1 MIYFWTED
9 RKDKSGYQFWEKF
22 LGVIYPQVVLE
33 SKTNSS
39 ELVKSVAKIDSN
51 DTYIVALD
59 HSFDNDQSIR
69 EVSILRR
76 IIQTKNN
83 VYELNL
89 ISFEFVLLGFSLLLD
104 WIYAENDEFREKRA
118 YLITV
123 REKLL
128 EAINKQ
134 NDYKE
139 IPEIAEWINKINE
152 YNIEKIIAKLLYEL
166 TRNTGFSVDKS
177 NLGVCWK
184 VDCCAYEEREND
196 DACGL
201 DNRRPSLAGK
211 MQVILQE
218 SFLRREFERIGL
230 EVAL

>member
-39 ELVKSVAKIDSN
+39 ELVKCVAKINSN

-76 IIQTKNN
+76 IMRTKNN

-89 ISFEFVLLGFSLLLD
+89 ISFEFVLLSFSLLLD

-123 REKLL
+123 REKFL
-128 EAINKQ
+128 EAIDKK

-139 IPEIAEWINKINE
+139 IPEIAEWINKISE
-152 YNIEKIIAKLLYEL
+152 YNIEKITAKLLYEL
-166 TRNTGFSVDKS
+166 TRNTGFLVDKS

-184 VDCCAYEEREND
+184 VDCCDYEEREND
-196 DACGL
+196 DECGL
-201 DNRRPSLAGK
+201 DDSRLSLAEK
-211 MQVILQE
+211 MQAILRE

>member
-1 MIYFWTED
+1 MVYFWTED

-39 ELVKSVAKIDSN
+39 ELVKSVAKIDSS

-69 EVSILRR
+69 EISTLREV
-76 IIQTKNN
+76 IQKKNN

-89 ISFEFVLLGFSLLLD
+89 ISFEFVLLSFPLLLD
-104 WIYAENDEFREKRA
+104 WIYAEKDEFREKRA

-128 EAINKQ
+128 EAVGKQ
-134 NDYKE
+134 KDYKE
-139 IPEIAEWINKINE
+139 IPEIMDWLNKIDE
-152 YNIEKIIAKLLYEL
+152 YNIEQITAKLLYEL
-166 TRNTGFSVDKS
+166 TRNTGFVVDKS

-184 VDCCAYEEREND
+184 VDCCDYEERKND
-196 DACGL
+196 DECGL
-201 DNRRPSLAGK
+201 DNSRRSLVEK
-211 MQVILQE
+211 MHAIMNE
-218 SFLRREFERIGL
+218 SLLKKEFKRIGL
-230 EVAL
+230 ETVL

>member
-22 LGVIYPQVVLE
+22 LGVICPQVVLE

-69 EVSILRR
+69 EVGILRK

-89 ISFEFVLLGFSLLLD
+89 ISFEYVLLGFPLLLD

-152 YNIEKIIAKLLYEL
+152 YNIEKMIARLLYEL

-184 VDCCAYEEREND
+184 VDCCDYEGREND
-196 DACGL
+196 DECGL
-201 DNRRPSLAGK
+201 DNGRLSLAEK
-211 MQVILQE
+211 MQAILRE

>member
-9 RKDKSGYQFWEKF
+9 RKDKSGYQFWETF
-22 LGVIYPQVVLE
+22 LNILYSQVVLE

-39 ELVKSVAKIDSN
+39 ELVKSVSKINSD

-69 EVSILRR
+69 EVSTLKKV
-76 IIQTKNN
+76 IQTKNN

-89 ISFEFVLLGFSLLLD
+89 ISFEFVLLSFSLLLD
-104 WIYAENDEFREKRA
+104 WIYAEQDEFREKRG
-118 YLITV
+118 YLISV

-128 EAINKQ
+128 EAVGKQ

-139 IPEIAEWINKINE
+139 IPEIVEWINKIDE
-152 YNIEKIIAKLLYEL
+152 YNIEQITAKLLYEL
-166 TRNTGFSVDKS
+166 TRNTGFVVDKS

-184 VDCCAYEEREND
+184 VDCCGYDERGNGEV
-196 DACGL
+196 CGL
-201 DNRRPSLAGK
+201 DISRLSLVEK
-211 MQVILQE
+211 MQAVMNE
-218 SFLRREFERIGL
+218 SLLKKEFKRIGL
-230 EVAL
+230 EAVL